1 MGGDCDDDANI
12 YIYPCD
18 VIYVLNGME
27 KEEREKRKR
36 KMKEGMDGI
45 RKERSAEIT
54 VSRQYQISL

>member
-27 KEEREKRKR
+27 KEERER
-36 KMKEGMDGI
+36 EN
-45 RKERSAEIT
+45 
-54 VSRQYQISL
+54 

>member
-27 KEEREKRKR
+27 REERGKGS
-36 KMKEGMDGI
+36 KEGMD
-45 RKERSAEIT
+45 RSKTEATAEIT
-54 VSRQYQISL
+54 VSW

>member
-27 KEEREKRKR
+27 REERGKGRKQGR
-36 KMKEGMDGI
+36 NG
-45 RKERSAEIT
+45 
-54 VSRQYQISL
+54 